1 MSKEDKTEKVI
12 NNIDLDTNSI
22 DSDNDEEQDIMGNLK
37 NMLSQ
42 MAKPKKKKS
51 KKKAKEDDTD
61 SDDVDVNVNEEDEN
75 ENDDGDSDDDDDD
88 DDDDDSDDDDS
99 EDDDDEYDGTTMA
112 LSALFQETFYDS
124 EGVSIAESLS
134 KIATVLDKIYN
145 LEKKKYSKT

>member
-22 DSDNDEEQDIMGNLK
+22 DSDNDEEQDIVGNLK

-61 SDDVDVNVNEEDEN
+61 SDDVDVNVNEEDDD
-75 ENDDGDSDDDDDD
+75 NDDDSE

>member
-12 NNIDLDTNSI
+12 NNVDLDTNSI

-61 SDDVDVNVNEEDEN
+61 SDDVDVNVNEEDDE
-75 ENDDGDSDDDDDD
+75 
-88 DDDDDSDDDDS
+88 DDDDS
-99 EDDDDEYDGTTMA
+99 EDDDSDDDESEDDEDEYEGTAMA

-134 KIATVLDKIYN
+134 KIATVLDKMYN
-145 LEKKKYSKT
+145 LEKKKYSKA

>member
-22 DSDNDEEQDIMGNLK
+22 DSDNDEEQDIVGNLK

-61 SDDVDVNVNEEDEN
+61 SDDVDVNVNEEDDE
-75 ENDDGDSDDDDDD
+75 
-88 DDDDDSDDDDS
+88 DDDDSDDDDS
-99 EDDDDEYDGTTMA
+99 DDDSEDDEDEYEGTAMA

-145 LEKKKYSKT
+145 LEKKKYSKN

>member
-1 MSKEDKTEKVI
+1 MSKEDKTEKII

-51 KKKAKEDDTD
+51 KKKANEDDTD
-61 SDDVDVNVNEEDEN
+61 SDDVDVNVNEEDDD
-75 ENDDGDSDDDDDD
+75 NDDDSEE
-88 DDDDDSDDDDS
+88 DDDDSDDDDS

>member
-12 NNIDLDTNSI
+12 NNVDLDTNSI

-51 KKKAKEDDTD
+51 KKKAKDDDTD
-61 SDDVDVNVNEEDEN
+61 SDDVDVNVNEEDE
-75 ENDDGDSDDDDDD
+75 EDDDESDDDE
-88 DDDDDSDDDDS
+88 SDDDES
-99 EDDDDEYDGTTMA
+99 EDDDDEFEGTAMA

-134 KIATVLDKIYN
+134 KIASTLDKMYN

>member
-12 NNIDLDTNSI
+12 NNVDLDTNSI

-61 SDDVDVNVNEEDEN
+61 SDDVDVNVNEEDDE
-75 ENDDGDSDDDDDD
+75 DDDDS
-88 DDDDDSDDDDS
+88 DDDDSDDDDS
-99 EDDDDEYDGTTMA
+99 EDDEDEYEGTAMA

-134 KIATVLDKIYN
+134 KIATVLDKMYN
-145 LEKKKYSKT
+145 LEKKKYSKN

>member
-51 KKKAKEDDTD
+51 KKKANEDDTD
-61 SDDVDVNVNEEDEN
+61 SDDVDVNVNEEDDD
-75 ENDDGDSDDDDDD
+75 NDDDSEE
-88 DDDDDSDDDDS
+88 DDDDSDDDDS

>member
-12 NNIDLDTNSI
+12 NNVDLDTNSI

-51 KKKAKEDDTD
+51 KKKAKEEDTD
-61 SDDVDVNVNEEDEN
+61 SDDVDVNVNEEDE
-75 ENDDGDSDDDDDD
+75 EDDDDS
-88 DDDDDSDDDDS
+88 DDDDSDDDDS
-99 EDDDDEYDGTTMA
+99 EDDEDEYEGTAMA

-134 KIATVLDKIYN
+134 KIATVLDKMYN
-145 LEKKKYSKT
+145 LEKKKYSKN

>member
-12 NNIDLDTNSI
+12 NNVDLDTNSI

-61 SDDVDVNVNEEDEN
+61 SDDVDVNVNEEDDE
-75 ENDDGDSDDDDDD
+75 
-88 DDDDDSDDDDS
+88 DDDDS
-99 EDDDDEYDGTTMA
+99 EDDDSDDDESEDDEDEYEGTAMA

-134 KIATVLDKIYN
+134 KIATVLDKMYN
-145 LEKKKYSKT
+145 LEKKKYSKN

>member
-61 SDDVDVNVNEEDEN
+61 SDDVDVNVNEEDDD
-75 ENDDGDSDDDDDD
+75 NDDDSE